1 MRTFW
6 IHQVVTH
13 VLLKKKKKF
22 DNLCEILYRYKYLP
36 SFCYILGTVEVN
48 VNLKVG
54 VVNCL
59 AGELK

>member
-1 MRTFW
+1 MFS
-6 IHQVVTH
+6 
-13 VLLKKKKKF
+13 LKKKKKI

-48 VNLKVG
+48 VNLKVD